1 MTDKKRGKERYEILF
16 EDINSK
22 MDLVLEGYSEFGNKL
37 NEAKQERD
45 AIKDDLTEKI
55 EFVAGSLNKKLDE
68 AKKERQAIRS
78 DLTEK
83 IEFVASSLNNKTE
96 EVRVDLG
103 RRIEGTEK
111 RLEEKIGKIGYKL
124 DAHEERIEVIEKK
137 VSI

>member
-37 NEAKQERD
+37 DK
-45 AIKDDLTEKI
+45 
-55 EFVAGSLNKKLDE
+55 
-68 AKKERQAIRS
+68 AKKERQEIRS

-83 IEFVASSLNNKTE
+83 IEFVASSLNNKIE

-103 RRIEGTEK
+103 RRIDGTEK
-111 RLEEKIGKIGYKL
+111 RLEEKIDKVGYKL
-124 DAHEERIEVIEKK
+124 GDHEERIEVLEKK